1 MSKRI
6 ITSSRL
12 FSNFQILSEG
22 TERGGRFLVRGVVQ
36 RADSENQNDRIYP
49 LDILKREAERYSK
62 IFIAEKRAYGELDH
76 PDSSIVEAK
85 NASHTVEKLWWK
97 GKDLMGDLEVLD
109 TPAGN
114 IVKSILK
121 AGKTLGISSRGL
133 GSVNQINENT
143 VEVGDD
149 FEIIAWDFVTNP
161 STQGAFMRRIN
172 ESKNRL
178 NPEPDLYKEIN
189 SKVNLILRG
198 L

>member
-1 MSKRI
+1 MSRRL
-6 ITSSRL
+6 ITSSRM
-12 FSNFQILSEG
+12 FNNFQIISEG
-22 TERGGRFLVRGVVQ
+22 TEKGGRFLVRGIMQ

-49 LDILKREAERYSK
+49 MDILKREAERYSK
-62 IFIAEKRAYGELDH
+62 IFIAQKRAYGELDH

-85 NASHTVEKLWWK
+85 NASHTVEKLWWE
-97 GKDLMGDLEVLD
+97 GKDLLGELEVLD

-161 STQGAFMRRIN
+161 STQGAFMRQIN
-172 ESKNRL
+172 ENKNRL
-178 NPEPDLYKEIN
+178 ENEVTLYKEIN
-189 SKVNLILRG
+189 SKINLILRG